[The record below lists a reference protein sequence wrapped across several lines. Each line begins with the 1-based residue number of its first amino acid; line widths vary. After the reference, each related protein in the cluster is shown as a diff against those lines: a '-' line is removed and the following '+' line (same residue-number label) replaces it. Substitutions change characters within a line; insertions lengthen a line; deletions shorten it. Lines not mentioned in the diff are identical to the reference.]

1 MVTIV
6 KQREP
11 WSQRRGG
18 GREHT
23 REGGREAHRGT
34 HKEKISLKTL
44 VQKMRWEGFQE
55 FLQLAGLQA
64 WGFIGQQA
72 WLG

>member
-1 MVTIV
+1 MVTE
-6 KQREP
+6 K
-11 WSQRRGG
+11 RRRKRARKK
-18 GREHT
+18 GREGST
-23 REGGREAHRGT
+23 QGNAQ
-34 HKEKISLKTL
+34 EKISLKTL
-44 VQKMRWEGFQE
+44 VQKMRREEFPE